1 MIYYPIPTRF
11 RMRSTLTISRT
22 FRVISFA
29 RTTSRSIA
37 FSLYTTRTL
46 AITKGLLHKIKH
58 KLLHDVFKHKRKRKY
73 AKICKFLLTMLCVKY
88 DNFLRS
94 LLWRI
99 AFRLVSDSFR
109 IFFICAEQMRTR

>member
-58 KLLHDVFKHKRKRKY
+58 KLLHDVFKHKKNENMQKY
-73 AKICKFLLTMLCVKY
+73 ANFYLPCCV
-88 DNFLRS
+88 
-94 LLWRI
+94 
-99 AFRLVSDSFR
+99 
-109 IFFICAEQMRTR
+109 